1 MIIFMTFKIKPG
13 CQKTLRPTILSFH
26 SFIISHNNMG
36 VQDTENTISVQ
47 MAGTTRQKLHL
58 YLTLKNK

>member
-13 CQKTLRPTILSFH
+13 YQKTFKPTILSFH

-36 VQDTENTISVQ
+36 VKNTENTISVQ
-47 MAGTTRQKLHL
+47 LAGTTRQKLHL
-58 YLTLKNK
+58 YLTLKHK